1 MTEALARPAE
11 RVQSV
16 DRVFQLLEHLAD
28 GEDARSLSELTRLTG
43 LPMPTI
49 HRLLRSLVKEGYVRQ
64 ASSKRYA
71 LGPRMIRLG
80 ESASRML
87 GASALPHLAQVVAQ
101 SGETANMAMLQGDA
115 CVYIAQVPSPH
126 LVRMFTE
133 VGRVVPLHSTGVGK
147 ALLSTLPDE
156 QVLGILRRAGM
167 PTVTEHTLT
176 TPEAMLDDLVGV
188 RRNGYAIDDG
198 EQELGVRCVALPL
211 EGLPFSAAI
220 SISGPNGRV
229 RTEDAPIIASHLRA
243 AAADISAAFNA
254 LPTRSTS

>member
-1 MTEALARPAE
+1 MTEAIRGAAE

-28 GEDARSLSELTRLTG
+28 GDDARSLSELTRLTG

-49 HRLLRSLVKEGYVRQ
+49 HRLLRSLVKGGYVRQ

-80 ESASRML
+80 ESAGRTL
-87 GASALPHLAQVVAQ
+87 GASALPHLATVVAR
-101 SGETANMAMLQGDA
+101 SGETANMAMLEGDA

-126 LVRMFTE
+126 FVRMFTE

-156 QVLGILRRAGM
+156 QVLAILRRAGM
-167 PTVTEHTLT
+167 PVVTEHTLT
-176 TPEAMLDDLVGV
+176 SPEAMLDDLGGV
-188 RRNGYAIDDG
+188 RKNGYAVDDG
-198 EQELGVRCVALPL
+198 EQELGVRCFALAL
-211 EGLPFSAAI
+211 DGLPFTAAI
-220 SISGPNGRV
+220 SISGPSGRV
-229 RTEDAPIIASHLRA
+229 KMEDAPAIASHLRA
-243 AAADISAAFNA
+243 AAADIRAAFDA
-254 LPTRSTS
+254 VPVRSVS